1 MKNISH
7 VGEKQYIPQ
16 DEEVEDL
23 TQGKNIAGKW
33 LIEILDLPQNFQVE
47 DIDDLTSDASIYFQT
62 SIVSITKRRSLF
74 SRFWE
79 ITQVVKLA
87 RNDTRLTK
95 PNR

>member
-1 MKNISH
+1 MGIIDACLN
-7 VGEKQYIPQ
+7 GRGGY
-16 DEEVEDL
+16 
-23 TQGKNIAGKW
+23 AGK
-33 LIEILDLPQNFQVE
+33 
-47 DIDDLTSDASIYFQT
+47 AYFFKGKIQFRDFIVLKQEQT